1 MVSCLFWNFISS
13 FLRQWS
19 HTSDVVDDR
28 HFNLFLSY
36 YALCYRALFRGRSMY
51 RPFIKQKINKGLR
64 YRSNYMSKKFIK
76 KYRVYMREARM
87 NETKMNCIF
96 VWQERDRTQQMER
109 IISPVVRRK
118 EKQKNHK
125 CSEEMRNRLIESRK
139 LRTFSINKA
148 NKTSRI
154 SK

>member
-64 YRSNYMSKKFIK
+64 YKSNYMSKKFIK
-76 KYRVYMREARM
+76 KYRAYMREAR
-87 NETKMNCIF
+87 MNCIF
-96 VWQERDRTQQMER
+96 VWQERGRTRQMER
-109 IISPVVRRK
+109 IISPVVHRK
-118 EKQKNHK
+118 EKQRQKNHK

-139 LRTFSINKA
+139 LRTFSVHKA